1 MALLDHCLQCAGH
14 SDAVAAH
21 DAGVARP
28 VFIEHRRP
36 ECLAVFGAKFEN
48 VTNLDRPADIQR
60 IAGLVAQFAGLY
72 FSKITPLLH
81 LDVALDVHVSQV
93 LAVIICAGDHAG
105 TASQHFV
112 RQDWDIRNPNCSKT
126 ARVRAEGI
134 NNFPVSRS
142 PEERSA
148 KRPTQLG
155 LLELI
160 ITTKQDDHRFVVGNV
175 DKSLDLLRGGNVES
189 LGQVLDGFDSGRFKF
204 LHLTAFIR
212 GSGCRR
218 PLAGGFFNVS
228 RIVATLAVHHIVFA
242 GLGRHHEF
250 VGM

>member
-1 MALLDHCLQCAGH
+1 M
-14 SDAVAAH
+14 
-21 DAGVARP
+21 
-28 VFIEHRRP
+28 
-36 ECLAVFGAKFEN
+36 
-48 VTNLDRPADIQR
+48 
-60 IAGLVAQFAGLY
+60 
-72 FSKITPLLH
+72 
-81 LDVALDVHVSQV
+81 
-93 LAVIICAGDHAG
+93 
-105 TASQHFV
+105 
-112 RQDWDIRNPNCSKT
+112 
-126 ARVRAEGI
+126 RAEGI

-160 ITTKQDDHRFVVGNV
+160 ITTKQNDHQFVVGNV
-175 DKSLDLLRGGNVES
+175 NEGLNLLLGGNVES

-228 RIVATLAVHHIVFA
+228 RIVATLTVHHIVFA
-242 GLGRHHEF
+242 GLGWHHEF
-250 VGM
+250 VRM